1 MQVWLI
7 DDKGYYM
14 NVTKNVDKVGENM
27 TDTPLMVGYIK
38 PYFNGTEWVE
48 GATEEEIQTWK
59 DSQQIE
65 ICTPKTNQ
73 ELQEEI
79 ENLKAQLE
87 AVHER
92 LCTQQ
97 EMSAT
102 VIASVFGMEAL
113 KNE

>member
-1 MQVWLI
+1 MEMQIL
-7 DDKGYYM
+7 
-14 NVTKNVDKVGENM
+14 E
-27 TDTPLMVGYIK
+27 
-38 PYFNGTEWVE
+38 TEHGIFTNNE
-48 GATEEEIQTWK
+48 KTEEVYARYLANK
-59 DSQQIE
+59 DKPLE
-65 ICTPKTNQ
+65 PPKTNK

-79 ENLKAQLE
+79 KALKSQLDE
-87 AVHER
+87 IHER

>member
-1 MQVWLI
+1 MATINEQLKDFYKKNNIEFIETEHGIFCTDSERTAKENYQRYLKQI
-7 DDKGYYM
+7 D
-14 NVTKNVDKVGENM
+14 
-27 TDTPLMVGYIK
+27 
-38 PYFNGTEWVE
+38 
-48 GATEEEIQTWK
+48 
-59 DSQQIE
+59 
-65 ICTPKTNQ
+65 ICAPKTNQ

-97 EMSAT
+97 EMSST
-102 VIASVFGMEAL
+102 VIAHVFGMEAL

>member
-1 MQVWLI
+1 MQMLETEHGIFTNNEKTGETAEEVYARYLANKDKQI
-7 DDKGYYM
+7 D
-14 NVTKNVDKVGENM
+14 
-27 TDTPLMVGYIK
+27 
-38 PYFNGTEWVE
+38 
-48 GATEEEIQTWK
+48 
-59 DSQQIE
+59 

-102 VIASVFGMEAL
+102 VIASVFGNEVL

>member
-1 MQVWLI
+1 MKTEHGEFKEIRNPITNELIMTAEEHYEAYLKQLEDKLI
-7 DDKGYYM
+7 D
-14 NVTKNVDKVGENM
+14 
-27 TDTPLMVGYIK
+27 
-38 PYFNGTEWVE
+38 
-48 GATEEEIQTWK
+48 
-59 DSQQIE
+59 

-79 ENLKAQLE
+79 ENLKTQLE

-102 VIASVFGMEAL
+102 VIASVFGAEVL

>member
-1 MQVWLI
+1 MNIVEMLKNQGFNVIETEHGIFTNNEATGETVEEVYERYLASKDKQI
-7 DDKGYYM
+7 D
-14 NVTKNVDKVGENM
+14 
-27 TDTPLMVGYIK
+27 
-38 PYFNGTEWVE
+38 
-48 GATEEEIQTWK
+48 
-59 DSQQIE
+59 

-87 AVHER
+87 SVHER

-102 VIASVFGMEAL
+102 VIASIFGNEVL

>member
-1 MQVWLI
+1 MEILETEHGIFTSNEKTGETAEEVYERYLANKDKQI
-7 DDKGYYM
+7 D
-14 NVTKNVDKVGENM
+14 
-27 TDTPLMVGYIK
+27 
-38 PYFNGTEWVE
+38 
-48 GATEEEIQTWK
+48 
-59 DSQQIE
+59 

-97 EMSAT
+97 EMSST
-102 VIASVFGMEAL
+102 VIAHVFGMEAL

>member
-1 MQVWLI
+1 MLDVYVQLNDLNIVIGYSYTKSKSITTKMTITEDEIEFLVGNYKLDGEQLI
-7 DDKGYYM
+7 
-14 NVTKNVDKVGENM
+14 E
-27 TDTPLMVGYIK
+27 L
-38 PYFNGTEWVE
+38 
-48 GATEEEIQTWK
+48 TEEEK
-59 DSQQIE
+59 QID
-65 ICTPKTNQ
+65 ICTTKTNQ

-102 VIASVFGMEAL
+102 VIASVFGNEVL

>member
-1 MQVWLI
+1 MYKKAELPKELM
-7 DDKGYYM
+7 DKCY
-14 NVTKNVDKVGENM
+14 VTENGMIFTPIGEK
-27 TDTPLMVGYIK
+27 T
-38 PYFNGTEWVE
+38 
-48 GATEEEIQTWK
+48 AEEVYNEWK
-59 DSQQIE
+59 DKQID
-65 ICTPKTNQ
+65 ICPTKTNQ

-87 AVHER
+87 TVHER

-102 VIASVFGMEAL
+102 VIASVFGNEVL

>member
-1 MQVWLI
+1 MKCIQLNENNVIVNVCESDTVVFGDGIVIDTDKSLEELFGKFKYEHGKLI
-7 DDKGYYM
+7 ECK
-14 NVTKNVDKVGENM
+14 
-27 TDTPLMVGYIK
+27 
-38 PYFNGTEWVE
+38 
-48 GATEEEIQTWK
+48 
-59 DSQQIE
+59 QID

-79 ENLKAQLE
+79 ENLKTQLE
-87 AVHER
+87 TVHER

-102 VIASVFGMEAL
+102 IIASVFGNEVL

>member
-1 MQVWLI
+1 MQILETEHGIFTNNEETGETAEEVYERFLANKDKQI
-7 DDKGYYM
+7 D
-14 NVTKNVDKVGENM
+14 
-27 TDTPLMVGYIK
+27 
-38 PYFNGTEWVE
+38 
-48 GATEEEIQTWK
+48 
-59 DSQQIE
+59 
-65 ICTPKTNQ
+65 ICPTKTNQ

-87 AVHER
+87 TVHER

-102 VIASVFGMEAL
+102 VIASVFGMEVL